1 MDFRI
6 LGPLEVRDGSRPL
19 ALGGGR
25 QRALLAI
32 LLLHRNEVV
41 STDRLIDEL
50 WGESPPLG
58 ARKTLRAYVSRL
70 RRAIGAS
77 GASAATSGDSEP
89 NPGHGVLLTRGHGYV
104 LEIEPGELD
113 LHTFEWLVRKG
124 RHAAETGNPTQAAIL
139 LREADSLW
147 RGRPLADLEFEPFA
161 RVEVRRLEDLRL
173 EAVEDRIDAD
183 LVLGRHA
190 TLCPELEALA
200 AEHPVRERL
209 HAQLMLALYRSGRQA
224 EALEAYQRTRTR
236 LSEELGLEPGHRL
249 RSLQAQILNQD
260 PSLTPT
266 EWPPVGKADTGR
278 ERRAAAEFA
287 RASQHHMSARTE
299 AVIGRDR
306 EVQDLAGLL
315 ADQDVALVTLT
326 GTGGAGKT
334 ALALRLVREV
344 GPSFA
349 DGVTMVWL
357 AETPGPAQVV
367 PELARQLGIEVGRT
381 ESAGEAIVA
390 VVRFQHKLLVLD
402 NFEHV
407 LAAGPAL
414 AELISRC
421 SRVKVLVTS
430 RAPLRVSL
438 ERVYNV
444 GGLAVPS
451 ADDLDL
457 PGVLARSPAA
467 ALFLDRAVA
476 ADPNFELTSDAIEA
490 TAELCRYLG
499 GLPLALELAAARTGV
514 LTPTQILGRLRTA
527 SDLLGPARRD
537 APARHRTLQ
546 ATIDWS
552 FDLLTP
558 REQRLFTVLG
568 LFVGGFSVDAVEET
582 CGDTVQDVVGGLA
595 TLLDHGLVQRVP
607 ARSGPRLGTLEPIR
621 QYALRRLRS
630 ESWHGSLV
638 SRYVEYYARFAESAR
653 ASLRGD
659 RQLEC
664 LAQLDDELGNLRNV
678 LELAKAQPRLDLA
691 LRLTAALSTFWITRD
706 LGPEIRSWLRRA
718 LEQPASGDRAVR
730 AWAVYT
736 LGLLALMDWDQAEA
750 TTMLTACLAECYEL
764 GDLTLTAYC
773 EAELAD
779 AYSRPGDA
787 NTSAVHAERA
797 VAIAAET
804 GDLWT
809 EANVLRIT
817 GSAAETY
824 VLARDRC
831 ERALALYSSFGDR
844 LWSSFI
850 KGNLGYAALVEGDYD
865 YARLLTEQAIA
876 EGHGIWGVGQKAQ
889 LEANL
894 GLVALFQGEPSRASP
909 HLRRSLA
916 HSRSIGW
923 WANAQEAVLGLAAL
937 AASEGRD
944 DLATT
949 LAAAARAVY
958 DSPFENALHR
968 RLYNRLTASTSNA
981 NHQPALTAHQ
991 LDGILREASQ
1001 AHMADQ
1007 TVATP

>member
-1 MDFRI
+1 M
-6 LGPLEVRDGSRPL
+6 
-19 ALGGGR
+19 
-25 QRALLAI
+25 
-32 LLLHRNEVV
+32 
-41 STDRLIDEL
+41 
-50 WGESPPLG
+50 
-58 ARKTLRAYVSRL
+58 
-70 RRAIGAS
+70 
-77 GASAATSGDSEP
+77 
-89 NPGHGVLLTRGHGYV
+89 
-104 LEIEPGELD
+104 
-113 LHTFEWLVRKG
+113 
-124 RHAAETGNPTQAAIL
+124 
-139 LREADSLW
+139 W

-190 TLCPELEALA
+190 MLCPELEALA

-249 RSLQAQILNQD
+249 RSLQAQILKQD

-266 EWPPVGKADTGR
+266 ERPPVDEVDPER
-278 ERRAAAEFA
+278 EGAAAVELA

-306 EVQDLAGLL
+306 EVRDLAGLL

-334 ALALRLVREV
+334 VLALRLAREV
-344 GPSFA
+344 GMSFV
-349 DGVTMVWL
+349 DGVTVVWL
-357 AETPGPAQVV
+357 AETSDPAQVV
-367 PELARQLGIEVGRT
+367 PELARQLGIEVGGT
-381 ESAGEAIVA
+381 ELAGEAIVA
-390 VVRFQHKLLVLD
+390 VLRFQHKLLVLD

-414 AELISRC
+414 AELITRC
-421 SRVKVLVTS
+421 SRLKVLVTS

-438 ERVYNV
+438 ERVYSV

-451 ADDLDL
+451 ADELDP
-457 PGVLARSPAA
+457 PGAIAGSPAA
-467 ALFLDRAVA
+467 ALFLDRAA
-476 ADPNFELTSDAIEA
+476 AANPNFELTSDSVEA

-514 LTPTQILGRLRTA
+514 LTPAQILGRLRTA

-568 LFVGGFSVDAVEET
+568 QFVGGFSVDAVEAICGET
-582 CGDTVQDVVGGLA
+582 VRDVVGGLA
-595 TLLDHGLVQRVP
+595 ALLDHGLVQRLP

-653 ASLRGD
+653 ASLCGD

-678 LELAKAQPRLDLA
+678 LELSKAQPRLDLA

-706 LGPEIRSWLRRA
+706 LGPEIRAWLRRA

-730 AWAVYT
+730 AWALYT

-750 TTMLTACLAECYEL
+750 MTMLTACLPECYEL

-773 EAELAD
+773 EADLAD

-787 NTSAVHAERA
+787 DASALHAERA
-797 VAIAAET
+797 LGVAAET
-804 GDLWT
+804 GDPWT
-809 EANVLRIT
+809 QANVLRIT
-817 GSAAETY
+817 APAAENYDLTR
-824 VLARDRC
+824 ARC

-850 KGNLGYAALVEGDYD
+850 KGNLGYAALLEGDYD
-865 YARLLTEQAIA
+865 YAQLITEQAIA

-894 GLVALFQGEPSRASP
+894 GLVALFQGEPSRASR

-944 DLATT
+944 DLART
-949 LAAAARAVY
+949 LAAAARALY
-958 DSPFENALHR
+958 DCPSENTLHR
-968 RLYNRLTASTSNA
+968 RLYDRLRVSTRDA
-981 NHQPALTAHQ
+981 NQQPALTAHQ
-991 LDGILREASQ
+991 LDGILREASH
-1001 AHMADQ
+1001 AHVADQ
-1007 TVATP
+1007 TVAIP